1 LYDILVKNGTRDS
14 IDIEIYTPTP
24 IALPVAGTKVS
35 QGVINLMTAISIFIS
50 YIK

>member
-1 LYDILVKNGTRDS
+1 MTGKKTATLKLVNDSPMEMIQRVGIIDKRDS

-35 QGVINLMTAISIFIS
+35 
-50 YIK
+50 